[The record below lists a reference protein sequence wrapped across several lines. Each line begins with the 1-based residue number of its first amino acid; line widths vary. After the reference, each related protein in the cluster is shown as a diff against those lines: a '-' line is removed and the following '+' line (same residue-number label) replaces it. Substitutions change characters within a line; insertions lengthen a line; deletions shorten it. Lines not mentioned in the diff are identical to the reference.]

1 MISMNVIKEL
11 TIVTPMRAVR
21 IPSVLLNA
29 HAIQDMLVMVSTAVI
44 SMSVIW
50 IPITVTKM
58 HHVTIQMEILLV
70 HVMRVM
76 KAVVFPVQK

>member
-44 SMSVIW
+44 SMNVI
-50 IPITVTKM
+50 
-58 HHVTIQMEILLV
+58 
-70 HVMRVM
+70 
-76 KAVVFPVQK
+76 